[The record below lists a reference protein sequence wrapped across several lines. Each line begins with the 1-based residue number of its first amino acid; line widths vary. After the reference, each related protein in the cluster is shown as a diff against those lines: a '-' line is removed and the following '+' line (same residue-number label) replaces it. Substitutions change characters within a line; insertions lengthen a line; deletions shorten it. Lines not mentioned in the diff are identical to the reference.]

1 MVEAVQIIRNAVAQ
15 VTAMR
20 LKTHAN
26 APLLEATVAI
36 KNFQARRFRATYA
49 DLFQTKEYS
58 AAARFFLD
66 ELYSD
71 KDFSQRDA
79 QFARIANALQ
89 RFFPASVVATAVA
102 MAKLHALTEELDL
115 AMAEA
120 WLACTEAATGGDS
133 IHYTMA
139 WQKVGRLAD
148 RQRQLAAV
156 LALGTELDRLTR
168 MPGLRLMLKMMRR
181 PARAAGLGSL
191 QSFLESGFETFAVMS
206 GNGSHARQFLELIE
220 ARETHWLGQLFSD
233 DVQATHDLLTNT
245 LASDAK
251 ANPHTR

>member
-1 MVEAVQIIRNAVAQ
+1 MDGKTSIRNAVARVAALRQ
-15 VTAMR
+15 QAVGRTG
-20 LKTHAN
+20 LAN
-26 APLLEATVAI
+26 AVSEI
-36 KNFQARRFRATYA
+36 KHLQARRFKGTYA
-49 DLFQTKEYS
+49 DLLQTAQYAP
-58 AAARFFLD
+58 AAQFFLD

-220 ARETHWLGQLFSD
+220 ARETHWIGQLFSD
-233 DVQATHDLLTNT
+233 DVQTTHDLLANT